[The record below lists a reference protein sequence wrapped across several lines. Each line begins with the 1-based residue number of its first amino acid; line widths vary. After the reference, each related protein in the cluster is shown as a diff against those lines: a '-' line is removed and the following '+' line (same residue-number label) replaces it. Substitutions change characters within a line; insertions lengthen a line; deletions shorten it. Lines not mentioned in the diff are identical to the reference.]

1 MILKKRT
8 KKTVLIL
15 NAVTFAGVI
24 SLRSNAFVRSHNR
37 RPGNHVSPG
46 SYGVSNVGAGGW
58 RFV

>member
-1 MILKKRT
+1 MLVLRRQVVNTILMRIT
-8 KKTVLIL
+8 
-15 NAVTFAGVI
+15 
-24 SLRSNAFVRSHNR
+24 LRSRQLVQSHNR